1 MTDFIWKAGS
11 GYSHRHIWKVVVVL
25 YEVTFAV
32 DKIGQ
37 DLNFEKVLVYV
48 FKLLI
53 SYSFSR
59 KDDVQPSMKNATFT
73 SIVQKQ

>member
-59 KDDVQPSMKNATFT
+59 KDDVQPSMKNVTFK
-73 SIVQKQ
+73 SIIQEQ

>member
-37 DLNFEKVLVYV
+37 DLDFEKVLVYV

-53 SYSFSR
+53 FYSFSR
-59 KDDVQPSMKNATFT
+59 KDGVQPSMKNVTFT
-73 SIVQKQ
+73 SIIQE